1 MIMKKQ
7 NARERLLD
15 TAADLFAQRGYHA
28 VGINEIIAKSE
39 TAKATFYHHFPSKE
53 QLCVSWLQEAHER
66 SEKQHAAIV
75 ASPEPAEEKI
85 LAAFH
90 GLKDWMHEKDYRGC
104 PFTNTVCGLD
114 RASDSI
120 KAQVDVHKASIRN
133 FFVRLASDA
142 DPSGSA
148 DEVKRRGMTLFLL
161 YSGATTES
169 QNARADWPIDAAIEI
184 VQQML
189 GEMALIGA

>member
-1 MIMKKQ
+1 MKKQ

-66 SEKQHAAIV
+66 SEERHASV
-75 ASPEPAEEKI
+75 LASPEPAQEKI
-85 LAAFH
+85 LASFH
-90 GLKDWMHEKDYRGC
+90 GLKDWMREKDYRGC

-114 RASDSI
+114 RASDAI
-120 KAQVDVHKASIRN
+120 KAQVDVHKASIRD
-133 FFVRLASDA
+133 FFIRLAGDA
-142 DPSGSA
+142 DPSSSPEEA
-148 DEVKRRGMTLFLL
+148 KRRGVTLFLL

-169 QNARADWPIDAAIEI
+169 QNARADWPVDAAIGI

-189 GEMALIGA
+189 RDTSVVVA